1 MNRFAC
7 LLTVRRMFS
16 LLDYLGI
23 LAYPIPFVKGV
34 FALILSFLL
43 IGFSRQADKLEFVC
57 ALHGTG

>member
-16 LLDYLGI
+16 LLDYPGI

-34 FALILSFLL
+34 FAIILSFLN
-43 IGFSRQADKLEFVC
+43 IGFSQKADKL
-57 ALHGTG
+57 